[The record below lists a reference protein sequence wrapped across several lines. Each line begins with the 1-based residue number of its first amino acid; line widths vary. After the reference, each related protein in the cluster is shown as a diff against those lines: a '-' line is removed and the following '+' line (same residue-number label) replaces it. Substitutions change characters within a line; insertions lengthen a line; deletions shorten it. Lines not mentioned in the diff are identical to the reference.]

1 MHRERR
7 AESGAAAVEF
17 ALVSGVLFLVLFGIL
32 QYGLFFN
39 DSLNA
44 RQGVREAVRQGVV
57 KNFSGGTGATD
68 MAKLASLTSNQVNA
82 ITGPTYVKVIPPS
95 PWKKGSPLI
104 ICAMVKSNGAIG
116 LLPMP
121 DHGWITTKTQMSVEQ
136 DTPVPTGA
144 TISPVVTGHT
154 WDWCA

>member
-1 MHRERR
+1 MHRARR
-7 AESGAAAVEF
+7 TESGASAVEF
-17 ALVSGVLFLVLFGIL
+17 ALVSTVLFLVLFGIL

-57 KNFSGGTGATD
+57 KNFAGGTGATD
-68 MAKLASLTSNQVNA
+68 MAKLQDFTSKQIDAV
-82 ITGPTYVKVIPPS
+82 TGPTYVKVIPPS

-104 ICAMVKSNGAIG
+104 ICAMVKSDGAVG

-121 DHGWITTKTQMSVEQ
+121 DGGWITTKTQMSVEQ
-136 DTPVPTGA
+136 DTPAPTGS
-144 TISPVVTGHT
+144 TISPAVPGH
-154 WDWCA
+154 DWSWCS